1 MEKREGHFMVQY
13 LYDNSIVLYTYAGL
27 CGLGLLLRFIV
38 NSVYKHVVKQS
49 EDLGKA
55 KNKML
60 RYIKMKFEACYRL
73 KIGVNNVDTFVDKNV
88 LRYRFCGLLLST
100 WENLCGQVLML
111 NLLLVPVLA
120 VFGVIYD
127 CGQSEVLFLGAVGIS
142 SSAILIIVD
151 KSINLSNKKAMFR
164 INLLDYLENFCKV
177 RLEQEANS
185 PELVEQ
191 HRREYLQ
198 VVDGNKQVS
207 ATISN
212 QSKDNSKDELNRR
225 REARRKK
232 EDERK
237 LLAAKREEEQR
248 KAEEARK
255 EEEKRKLEERKQQ
268 AAKRRE
274 EERLKMEQERQAL
287 EARRAEL
294 KRKAQELQTG
304 NGLKQKPENEEKP
317 LNQFVEAVKPIEKIE
332 ISDLQIKSL
341 EEVAAEKEKT
351 GKIEMV
357 KPQVPNSK
365 AKSNVTTWQEEKLIE
380 DVLKEFFS

>member
-1 MEKREGHFMVQY
+1 MVQY